1 MDIPDSIIQESRRTE
16 EEIRKAEIQKEIG
29 DLKTDI
35 DRTGAAISRKFQ
47 GSEAPAA
54 AEEE

>member
-1 MDIPDSIIQESRRTE
+1 MEIPDSIIKESRRTGE
-16 EEIRKAEIQKEIG
+16 ELHKAEIQKEIG

-35 DRTGAAISRKFQ
+35 DRTGAAISRKLQ